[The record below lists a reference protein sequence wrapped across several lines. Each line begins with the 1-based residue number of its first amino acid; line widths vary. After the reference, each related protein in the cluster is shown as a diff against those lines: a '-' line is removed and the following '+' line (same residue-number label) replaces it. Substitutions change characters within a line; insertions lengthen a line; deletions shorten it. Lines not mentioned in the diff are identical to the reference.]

1 MQKSGYVLINQFL
14 FIVMFTYFTI
24 KSANEVLPDII
35 EKFNNL
41 KKQKNQIIKA
51 EQELQITMSSA
62 GNFEEYIT
70 KKQKLNSEMTK
81 FYQLIEDL
89 EATGVSLMGL
99 DQGLLDFPSKRF
111 DEDVWLS
118 WKDGET
124 EIKFWHDMDSGFN
137 GRKPISISDESL
149 V

>member
-1 MQKSGYVLINQFL
+1 
-14 FIVMFTYFTI
+14 MFTYFTI
-24 KSANEVLPDII
+24 KSANEALPVVI

-41 KKQKNQIIKA
+41 KKQKNEIIKA
-51 EQELQITMSSA
+51 EQVLQIIMSSTE
-62 GNFEEYIT
+62 NFEKYIT
-70 KKQKLNSEMTK
+70 QKQKLNSEMTK
-81 FYQLIEDL
+81 FYQLIEEL
-89 EATGVSLMGL
+89 EGTGVSLKGL

-111 DEDVWLS
+111 DEDVWLC

-124 EIKFWHDMDSGFN
+124 EIKFWHDMNSGFN

>member
-1 MQKSGYVLINQFL
+1 L
-14 FIVMFTYFTI
+14 FTYFTI
-24 KSANEVLPDII
+24 KSANEALPGVI

-41 KKQKNQIIKA
+41 KKQKNEIIKA
-51 EQELQITMSSA
+51 EQELQIIMSSSD
-62 GNFEEYIT
+62 NFEKYIT
-70 KKQKLNSEMTK
+70 HKQKLNSAMTK
-81 FYQLIEDL
+81 FYQLIEEL
-89 EATGVSLMGL
+89 EATGVSLKGL

-111 DEDVWLS
+111 DEDVWLC

-124 EIKFWHDMDSGFN
+124 EIKFWHDMNSGFN

>member
-1 MQKSGYVLINQFL
+1 
-14 FIVMFTYFTI
+14 MFRYFTI
-24 KSANEVLPDII
+24 KSANEALPSVI

-41 KKQKNQIIKA
+41 KKQKNEIMKA
-51 EQELQITMSSA
+51 EQELQSSVS
-62 GNFEEYIT
+62 NFEEYMIQ
-70 KKQKLNSEMTK
+70 KQKLNSEMTK

-89 EATGVSLMGL
+89 ESTGVSLKGL
-99 DQGLLDFPSKRF
+99 DQGLLDFPSRRF
-111 DEDVWLS
+111 DEDVWLC

-137 GRKPISISDESL
+137 GRKPITVSDESL

>member
-1 MQKSGYVLINQFL
+1 
-14 FIVMFTYFTI
+14 MFRYFTI
-24 KSANEVLPDII
+24 KSANEALPSVI

-41 KKQKNQIIKA
+41 KKQKNEIIKA
-51 EQELQITMSSA
+51 EQELQVSTS
-62 GNFEEYIT
+62 NFEQYMIR
-70 KKQKLNSEMTK
+70 KQKLNSEMTK

-89 EATGVSLMGL
+89 EETGVSLKGL

-111 DEDVWLS
+111 DEDVWLC

-124 EIKFWHDMDSGFN
+124 EIKFWHDMNSGFN
-137 GRKPISISDESL
+137 GRKPITVSDESL

>member
-1 MQKSGYVLINQFL
+1 
-14 FIVMFTYFTI
+14 MFTYFTI
-24 KSANEVLPDII
+24 KSANEALPGVI

-41 KKQKNQIIKA
+41 KKQKNEIIKA
-51 EQELQITMSSA
+51 EQELQIIMSSSDS
-62 GNFEEYIT
+62 FEKNIT
-70 KKQKLNSEMTK
+70 HKQKLNSAMTK
-81 FYQLIEDL
+81 FYQLIEEL
-89 EATGVSLMGL
+89 EATGVSLKGL

-111 DEDVWLS
+111 DEDVWLC

-124 EIKFWHDMDSGFN
+124 EIKFWHDMNSGFN

>member
-1 MQKSGYVLINQFL
+1 
-14 FIVMFTYFTI
+14 MFTYFTI
-24 KSANEVLPDII
+24 KSANEALPNVI

-41 KKQKNQIIKA
+41 KKQKNEIIKA
-51 EQELQITMSSA
+51 EQELQITMSS
-62 GNFEEYIT
+62 GSNFEEYIT

-81 FYQLIEDL
+81 VYQLIEDL
-89 EATGVSLMGL
+89 EATGVSLKGL

-111 DEDVWLS
+111 DEDVWLC

>member
-1 MQKSGYVLINQFL
+1 
-14 FIVMFTYFTI
+14 MFRYFTI
-24 KSANEVLPDII
+24 KSANEVLPSVI

-41 KKQKNQIIKA
+41 KKQKNEIMKA
-51 EQELQITMSSA
+51 EQELQSSVS
-62 GNFEEYIT
+62 NFEEYMIQ
-70 KKQKLNSEMTK
+70 KQKLNSEMTK

-89 EATGVSLMGL
+89 ESTGVSLKGL

-111 DEDVWLS
+111 DEDVWLC

-124 EIKFWHDMDSGFN
+124 EIKFWHDMNSGFN
-137 GRKPISISDESL
+137 GRKPITVSDESL

>member
-1 MQKSGYVLINQFL
+1 
-14 FIVMFTYFTI
+14 MFRYFTI
-24 KSANEVLPDII
+24 KSANEALPSVI

-41 KKQKNQIIKA
+41 KKQKNEIMKA
-51 EQELQITMSSA
+51 EQELQSSVS
-62 GNFEEYIT
+62 NFEEYMT
-70 KKQKLNSEMTK
+70 QKQKLNSEMTK

-89 EATGVSLMGL
+89 ESTGVSLKGL

-111 DEDVWLS
+111 DEDVWLC

>member
-1 MQKSGYVLINQFL
+1 
-14 FIVMFTYFTI
+14 MFRYFTI
-24 KSANEVLPDII
+24 KSANEALPSVI

-41 KKQKNQIIKA
+41 KKQKNEIMKA
-51 EQELQITMSSA
+51 EQELQSSVS
-62 GNFEEYIT
+62 NFEEYMIQQ
-70 KKQKLNSEMTK
+70 QKLNSQMTK

-89 EATGVSLMGL
+89 ESTGVSLKGL

-111 DEDVWLS
+111 DEDVWLC

-124 EIKFWHDMDSGFN
+124 EIKVRHDVNAGFN
-137 GRKPISISDESL
+137 GRKPIPVSDESL

>member
-1 MQKSGYVLINQFL
+1 
-14 FIVMFTYFTI
+14 MFTYFTI
-24 KSANEVLPDII
+24 KSANEALPGVI

-41 KKQKNQIIKA
+41 KKQKNEIIKA
-51 EQELQITMSSA
+51 EQELQIIMSSSD
-62 GNFEEYIT
+62 NFEKYIT
-70 KKQKLNSEMTK
+70 HKQKLNSAMTK
-81 FYQLIEDL
+81 FYQLIEEL
-89 EATGVSLMGL
+89 EATGVSLKGL

-111 DEDVWLS
+111 DEDVWLC

-124 EIKFWHDMDSGFN
+124 EIKFWHDMNSGFN

>member
-1 MQKSGYVLINQFL
+1 
-14 FIVMFTYFTI
+14 MFRYFTI
-24 KSANEVLPDII
+24 KSANEALPSVI

-41 KKQKNQIIKA
+41 KKQKNEIMKA
-51 EQELQITMSSA
+51 EQELQSSVS
-62 GNFEEYIT
+62 NFEEYMIQ
-70 KKQKLNSEMTK
+70 KQKLNSQMTK

-89 EATGVSLMGL
+89 EATGVSLKGL

-111 DEDVWLS
+111 DEDVWLC

-124 EIKFWHDMDSGFN
+124 EIKFWHDMNSGFN
-137 GRKPISISDESL
+137 GRKPITVSDESL

>member
-24 KSANEVLPDII
+24 KSANEVLPHII

-41 KKQKNQIIKA
+41 KKQKNEIIKA
-51 EQELQITMSSA
+51 EQELQITMSSG

-89 EATGVSLMGL
+89 EATGVSLKGL

-111 DEDVWLS
+111 DEDVWLC

>member
-1 MQKSGYVLINQFL
+1 
-14 FIVMFTYFTI
+14 MFRYFTI
-24 KSANEVLPDII
+24 KSANEALPGVI

-41 KKQKNQIIKA
+41 KKQKNEIMKA
-51 EQELQITMSSA
+51 EQELQSPVS
-62 GNFEEYIT
+62 NFEEYMT
-70 KKQKLNSEMTK
+70 RKQKLNSEMTK

-89 EATGVSLMGL
+89 ESTGVSLKGL
-99 DQGLLDFPSKRF
+99 VQGLLDFPSKRF
-111 DEDVWLS
+111 DEDVWLC

-137 GRKPISISDESL
+137 GRKPITVCDESL

>member
-1 MQKSGYVLINQFL
+1 
-14 FIVMFTYFTI
+14 MFTYFTI
-24 KSANEVLPDII
+24 KSANEALPVVI

-41 KKQKNQIIKA
+41 KKQKNEIIKA
-51 EQELQITMSSA
+51 EQELQIIMSSSD
-62 GNFEEYIT
+62 NFEKYIT
-70 KKQKLNSEMTK
+70 HKQKLNSAMTK
-81 FYQLIEDL
+81 FYQLIEEL
-89 EATGVSLMGL
+89 EATGVSLKGL

-111 DEDVWLS
+111 DEDVWLC

-124 EIKFWHDMDSGFN
+124 EIKFWHDMNSGFN

>member
-1 MQKSGYVLINQFL
+1 
-14 FIVMFTYFTI
+14 MFRYFTI
-24 KSANEVLPDII
+24 KSANEALPSVI

-41 KKQKNQIIKA
+41 KKQKNEIIKA
-51 EQELQITMSSA
+51 EQELQSSVSS
-62 GNFEEYIT
+62 FEEYMI

-81 FYQLIEDL
+81 FYQMIEDL
-89 EATGVSLMGL
+89 ESTGVSLKGL

-111 DEDVWLS
+111 DEDVWLC

-124 EIKFWHDMDSGFN
+124 EIKFWHDMNSGFN
-137 GRKPISISDESL
+137 GRKPITVSDESL